1 MQMRPWLA
9 KISFAAFVVALL
21 VGATAAFGTRLGL
34 WDYRFGLF
42 VLFPWSVYAGL
53 LGFVIGLVWALWAM
67 IANRGDAARYGV
79 FGLLGSA
86 LLIAMPLYDF
96 AMAQMSP
103 AIHDISTDV
112 EYPPAFVALVPLR
125 TQQSGDPRQIN
136 PPGYDGAA
144 LAKGADGETE
154 TTAALQKKY
163 YPELRQRADLTP
175 PAKLFDRAVR
185 AAHRMGWDV
194 IAVVPKEGSIEAT
207 DTSFWFGMTD
217 DIVIRVKPAGIG
229 ARLDVRSK
237 SRFGQSDM
245 GENAARIRSF
255 MKTLSDTE

>member
-1 MQMRPWLA
+1 MAVRPWLA

-21 VGATAAFGTRLGL
+21 VGATAAFGTRAGF

-42 VLFPWSVYAGL
+42 VLFPWCVYAGL
-53 LGFVIGLVWALWAM
+53 LGFVLGLVWALWAM

-79 FGLLGSA
+79 IGLAGSG
-86 LLIAMPLYDF
+86 LLIAMPLYDY
-96 AMAQMSP
+96 AMAQMLP

-125 TQQSGDPRQIN
+125 MKSAPGSGQIN
-136 PPGYDGAA
+136 PPAYDGAE
-144 LAKGADGETE
+144 LAKGPDGETAA
-154 TTAALQKKY
+154 TAALQKKY

-175 PAKLFDRAVR
+175 PAKLFDRAVK
-185 AAHRMGWDV
+185 AARRMGWDV
-194 IAVVPKEGSIEAT
+194 VAVVPKQGRIEAT

-255 MKTLSDTE
+255 MRTLANID